1 MMFDN
6 LVIVFKKEVEKLN
19 NFINEMNE
27 ELNSQTLK
35 LNLTVEKAENSFQQY
50 ELLYYEIGTLKKNLL
65 EKAKENTK
73 ENLDK
78 ISKIKKPNEAIYLL
92 MNMFIKIISK
102 ETDNNLSWDFI
113 QKNLS
118 YENYSSY
125 LLSLSKSVNVE
136 MSKKDLDEAMP
147 FLVNY
152 EKLKLPIKELGEEYL
167 PILNFIKSSVE
178 YNVKLN
184 IIKDLFNSNLN
195 KNKKIN
201 SIQVEVNKVNDL
213 LQKCLSLLEEMNNE
227 LNELLKLKEKDLNE
241 YKKYKLHILQK
252 YNLSEKYNVI
262 LEISRNQNKEKYI
275 IRLKTKFKKREEFIE
290 QLLKSSSLYL
300 SKKKEELNKSLILY
314 LLNNEEKIDNIIRI
328 DSKKLK
334 YPIKKFKPLNY
345 LGISKIK
352 TRSFIG
358 NNNITKS
365 ENSNKTCS
373 LIFQNNNILS
383 PKSEKKKLK
392 KTNKESETDIH
403 NYTNKE
409 SNIDNSDKNSNDVE
423 YNNTGNLTLDN
434 QTRTRK
440 SPLLME
446 DDKEGIYS
454 YYCCKLFN

>member
-201 SIQVEVNKVNDL
+201 SIQIEVNKVNDL

-241 YKKYKLHILQK
+241 YKKYKLNILQK
-252 YNLSEKYNVI
+252 YNLPEKYNVI
-262 LEISRNQNKEKYI
+262 LEISKNQNKEKYI
-275 IRLKTKFKKREEFIE
+275 IRLKTKYKKREEFIE
-290 QLLKSSSLYL
+290 HLFKSSSLYL
-300 SKKKEELNKSLILY
+300 TNEKEELHKSLISY
-314 LLNNEEKIDNIIRI
+314 LMNDDEKMDNIIRI

-334 YPIKKFKPLNY
+334 NSIKKFKPNNY

-446 DDKEGIYS
+446 DDKEGIYT

>member
-365 ENSNKTCS
+365 ESSNKTCS

>member
-365 ENSNKTCS
+365 ESSNKTCS

-383 PKSEKKKLK
+383 PKSEKKKQK

-454 YYCCKLFN
+454 YYCCKFFN

>member
-365 ENSNKTCS
+365 ESSNKTCS

-446 DDKEGIYS
+446 DDKEGIYT